1 MLRLAIFFSLFAAIG
16 SGAWA
21 TFRDPTPENAANIM
35 NPTPDQIAEAQS
47 WVTPFFDWMTGIT
60 PDSLSQ
66 LIRDAIADVKASLG
80 DEPIIPPPPGGAASS
95 FEGPQRMRV
104 QRAPAPSPAGST
116 GTAPG
121 GQAPAQQ
128 PGIDWYRDSK

>member
-1 MLRLAIFFSLFAAIG
+1 MLRLAIFFSLFAAIA

-21 TFRDPTPENAANIM
+21 TFRDPTPEKAANIL

-47 WVTPFFDWMTGIT
+47 WITPFFDWMTGLT

-66 LIRDAIADVKASLG
+66 LIHDAIADVKASLG
-80 DEPIIPPPPGGAASS
+80 DEPIIPPPTSAASS
-95 FEGPQRMRV
+95 SEEQQRMRV
-104 QRAPAPSPAGST
+104 QPAPAPSPAGRT
-116 GTAPG
+116 GPAPS
-121 GQAPAQQ
+121 GQAAAQQ